1 MTIEMN
7 ENEIKI
13 EATEV
18 NNYNLNNKINKV

>member
-7 ENEIKI
+7 ENKIKI